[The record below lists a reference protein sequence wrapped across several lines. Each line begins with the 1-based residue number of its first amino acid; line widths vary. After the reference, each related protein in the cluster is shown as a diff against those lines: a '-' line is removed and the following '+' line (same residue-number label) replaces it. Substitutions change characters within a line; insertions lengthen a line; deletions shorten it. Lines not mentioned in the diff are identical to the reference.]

1 MNTADTGIFDD
12 LSTLAD
18 PTRGRLLFAL
28 ETRELTVSELAAAL
42 QLPQSTVSRHLKVL
56 GDGGWVAA
64 RAEGT
69 SRLYRMEREELAPAA
84 RKLWDAV
91 RESLREQPIARHD
104 AVRLRAVMAKRRKAS
119 EEFFTTAAGRW
130 DALRAELFGERT
142 ELVALPGLIDDS
154 LVVGDLGCGTGA
166 VSEVLAPFVTRVIGV
181 DGSRAMLA
189 AARKRLA
196 DRENVELRHGEL
208 EELPVADGELGAALL
223 VLALHHAPEPAA
235 VLVEAARAVAPGGRV
250 VVVDMLPHD
259 REAYRREMG
268 HVWLG
273 FSEKQLGG
281 WLAAAG
287 FEGMRFI
294 TLPADPEAKG
304 PALFAATARRAACAP
319 PGTAGSAHGSV
330 PRSTPGSARG
340 QVERQTR
347 GRPVGRRQ
355 AAQTGR

>member
-1 MNTADTGIFDD
+1 MNNTSTGIFDD

-18 PTRGRLLFAL
+18 PTRGRLLYAL
-28 ETRELTVSELAAAL
+28 ETRELTVSELAGAL

-69 SRLYRMEREELAPAA
+69 SRLYRMEREELAPPA
-84 RKLWDAV
+84 RKLWDAI
-91 RESLREQPIARHD
+91 RESLGQQSIARHD
-104 AVRLRAVMAKRRKAS
+104 AVRLRAVMARRRKAS
-119 EEFFTTAAGRW
+119 EEFFTSAAGRW

-166 VSEVLAPFVTRVIGV
+166 VSEGLAPFVERVIGV

-196 DRENVELRHGEL
+196 DRGNVELRHGEL

-223 VLALHHAPEPAA
+223 VLALHHAPEPSA
-235 VLVEAARAVAPGGRV
+235 VLAEAARAIAPGGRL

-259 REAYRREMG
+259 REAYRKEMG

-273 FSEKQLGG
+273 FSERQLGG
-281 WLAAAG
+281 WLDTAG
-287 FEGMRFI
+287 FTGMRFI

-304 PALFAATARRAACAP
+304 PALFAATARRAAV
-319 PGTAGSAHGSV
+319 AGSSV
-330 PRSTPGSARG
+330 TGSANGALEQQRHG
-340 QVERQTR
+340 
-347 GRPVGRRQ
+347 GSGGRRQ
-355 AAQTGR
+355 AARPGR

>member
-1 MNTADTGIFDD
+1 MDTTAPEVFDH
-12 LSTLAD
+12 LAALAD
-18 PTRGRLLFAL
+18 PTRGRLLYAL
-28 ETRELTVSELAAAL
+28 ETRELTVSELGAAL

-84 RKLWDAV
+84 GKLWEAV
-91 RESLREQPIARHD
+91 RESVGQQPIARHD
-104 AVRLRAVMAKRRKAS
+104 AARLRAVMAKRRSAS

-130 DALRAELFGERT
+130 DALRAELFGART

-166 VSEVLAPFVTRVIGV
+166 VAEALAPYVKRVVGV

-189 AARKRLA
+189 AARKRLGERA
-196 DRENVELRHGEL
+196 NVELRHGEL
-208 EELPVADGELGAALL
+208 EGLPVADGELGAALL
-223 VLALHHAPEPAA
+223 VLTLHHAPEPSA
-235 VLVEAARAVAPGGRV
+235 VLAEAARAIAPGGRI

-273 FSEKQLGG
+273 FSEKQLGA
-281 WLAAAG
+281 WLEDAG
-287 FEGMRFI
+287 FEGARFV

-304 PALFAATARRAACAP
+304 PALFAATGRRAAHARP
-319 PGTAGSAHGSV
+319 HDAGGNHKHLG
-330 PRSTPGSARG
+330 R
-340 QVERQTR
+340 R
-347 GRPVGRRQ
+347 GRTGAPRAGR
-355 AAQTGR
+355 

>member
-1 MNTADTGIFDD
+1 MDQLSSGIFDD

-18 PTRGRLLFAL
+18 PTRGRLLYAL

-91 RESLREQPIARHD
+91 RESLGQQSIARHD
-104 AVRLRAVMAKRRKAS
+104 AVRLRAVMARRRKAS

-142 ELVALPGLIDDS
+142 ELLALPGLINDS

-166 VSEVLAPFVTRVIGV
+166 VSEVLAPFVERVIGV

-196 DRENVELRHGEL
+196 DRGNVELRHGEL
-208 EELPVADGELGAALL
+208 EELPIADGELGAALL
-223 VLALHHAPEPAA
+223 VLTLHHAPEPSA
-235 VLVEAARAVAPGGRV
+235 VLAEAARVIAPGGRL

-259 REAYRREMG
+259 REAYRKEMG

-273 FSEKQLGG
+273 FSEKQLEG
-281 WLAAAG
+281 WLDAAG
-287 FEGMRFI
+287 FTGMRFV
-294 TLPADPEAKG
+294 TLPADPDAKG
-304 PALFAATARRAACAP
+304 PTLFAATARRAVVDRSSAEGGVN
-319 PGTAGSAHGSV
+319 GTIDEQQKHGK
-330 PRSTPGSARG
+330 P
-340 QVERQTR
+340 
-347 GRPVGRRQ
+347 GRRRH
-355 AAQTGR
+355 AARTGR

>member
-1 MNTADTGIFDD
+1 MNTTSAGIFDD
-12 LSTLAD
+12 LSALAD
-18 PTRGRLLFAL
+18 PTRGRLLYAL
-28 ETRELTVSELAAAL
+28 ETRELTVTELAAAL

-69 SRLYRMEREELAPAA
+69 SRLYRMEREDLAPTAA
-84 RKLWDAV
+84 KLWDAV
-91 RESLREQPIARHD
+91 RESLGQQAIARHD
-104 AVRLRAVMAKRRKAS
+104 AVRLRAVMARRRKAS

-166 VSEVLAPFVTRVIGV
+166 VSEVLAPFVERVVGV

-196 DRENVELRHGEL
+196 GHDNVELRHGEL

-223 VLALHHAPEPAA
+223 VLALHHAPEPSA
-235 VLVEAARAVAPGGRV
+235 VLAEAARAIAPAGRLL
-250 VVVDMLPHD
+250 VVDMLPHD

-273 FSEKQLGG
+273 FSEKQMGG
-281 WLAAAG
+281 WLDAAG
-287 FEGMRFI
+287 FTGMRFI

-304 PALFAATARRAACAP
+304 PTLFAATARRAA
-319 PGTAGSAHGSV
+319 SAEASAA
-330 PRSTPGSARG
+330 RSADGAA
-340 QVERQTR
+340 ERQKH
-347 GRPVGRRQ
+347 GGPGGRR
-355 AAQTGR
+355 

>member
-1 MNTADTGIFDD
+1 MNNTSTGIFDD

-18 PTRGRLLFAL
+18 PTRGRLLYAL
-28 ETRELTVSELAAAL
+28 ETRELTVSELAGAL

-69 SRLYRMEREELAPAA
+69 SRLYRMEREELAPPA
-84 RKLWDAV
+84 RKLWDAI
-91 RESLREQPIARHD
+91 RESLGQQSIARHD
-104 AVRLRAVMAKRRKAS
+104 AVRLRAVMARRRKAS
-119 EEFFTTAAGRW
+119 EEFFTSAAGRW
-130 DALRAELFGERT
+130 DALRAELFGKRT

-166 VSEVLAPFVTRVIGV
+166 VSEVLAPFVDRVIGV

-196 DRENVELRHGEL
+196 DRGNVELRHGEL

-223 VLALHHAPEPAA
+223 VLALHHAPEPSA
-235 VLVEAARAVAPGGRV
+235 VLAEAARAIAPGGRLV
-250 VVVDMLPHD
+250 MVDMLPHD
-259 REAYRREMG
+259 REAYRKEMG

-273 FSEKQLGG
+273 FSEKQLGA
-281 WLAAAG
+281 WLDAAG
-287 FEGMRFI
+287 FTGMRFI

-304 PALFAATARRAACAP
+304 PALFAATARRVVV
-319 PGTAGSAHGSV
+319 AGSSGTGSV
-330 PRSTPGSARG
+330 NGALEQQQGHGGSGGRS
-340 QVERQTR
+340 
-347 GRPVGRRQ
+347 Q
-355 AAQTGR
+355 AARTGR

>member
-1 MNTADTGIFDD
+1 MDTRMPEVFDH
-12 LSTLAD
+12 LAVLAD

-64 RAEGT
+64 RADGT

-91 RESLREQPIARHD
+91 RGSVGEQPIARHD
-104 AVRLRAVMAKRRKAS
+104 AARLRTVMAKRRTAS
-119 EEFFTTAAGRW
+119 EAFFSSAAGRW
-130 DALRAELFGERT
+130 DALRAELFGART
-142 ELVALPGLIDDS
+142 EVVALPGLIDDS

-166 VSEVLAPFVTRVIGV
+166 VTEALAPFVERVVGV

-189 AARKRLA
+189 AARRRLG
-196 DRENVELRHGEL
+196 DRGNVELRHGEL
-208 EELPVADGELGAALL
+208 EELPIADGELGAALL
-223 VLALHHAPEPAA
+223 VLTLHHVPEPAA
-235 VLVEAARAVAPGGRV
+235 VLAEAARAVSPGGRL

-281 WLAAAG
+281 WLAGAG
-287 FEGMRFI
+287 FEGARFI

-304 PALFAATARRAACAP
+304 PALFAATARRATRVEPHEEPSHREHLDERGHARAP
-319 PGTAGSAHGSV
+319 
-330 PRSTPGSARG
+330 RAR
-340 QVERQTR
+340 R
-347 GRPVGRRQ
+347 
-355 AAQTGR
+355 

>member
-1 MNTADTGIFDD
+1 MDTGTPEVFDH
-12 LSTLAD
+12 LAALAD
-18 PTRGRLLFAL
+18 PTRGRLLYAL
-28 ETRELTVSELAAAL
+28 ETRELTVSELGAAL

-56 GDGGWVAA
+56 GDGRWVSA

-84 RKLWDAV
+84 RQLWDAV
-91 RESLREQPIARHD
+91 RESLGQQPIARHD
-104 AVRLRAVMAKRRKAS
+104 TLRLRAVMAKRRKAS

-130 DALRAELFGERT
+130 DALRAELFGERI
-142 ELVALPGLIDDS
+142 ELMALPGLIDDS

-166 VSEVLAPFVTRVIGV
+166 VSEVLAPFVERVIGV

-196 DRENVELRHGEL
+196 DRENVELRHGDL

-223 VLALHHAPEPAA
+223 VLALHHAPEPST
-235 VLVEAARAVAPGGRV
+235 VLTEAARALAPGGRLL
-250 VVVDMLPHD
+250 VVDMLPHD

-281 WLAAAG
+281 WLDAAG
-287 FEGMRFI
+287 FEGVRFV
-294 TLPADPEAKG
+294 TLPADPEVKG
-304 PALFAATARRAACAP
+304 PALFAATARRAA
-319 PGTAGSAHGSV
+319 
-330 PRSTPGSARG
+330 SARPSAAG
-340 QVERQTR
+340 NANGAVEQETHGGSGTR
-347 GRPVGRRQ
+347 RHPAR
-355 AAQTGR
+355 TGR

>member
-1 MNTADTGIFDD
+1 MDTRIPEVFDH
-12 LSTLAD
+12 LAVLAD

-64 RAEGT
+64 RADGT

-84 RKLWDAV
+84 GKLWDAV
-91 RESLREQPIARHD
+91 RGSVGEQPIARHD
-104 AVRLRAVMAKRRKAS
+104 AARLRTVMAKRRTAS
-119 EEFFTTAAGRW
+119 EAFFSSAAGRW
-130 DALRAELFGERT
+130 DALRAELFGART
-142 ELVALPGLIDDS
+142 EVVALPGLIDDS

-166 VSEVLAPFVTRVIGV
+166 VTEALAPFVERVVGV

-189 AARKRLA
+189 AARRRLG
-196 DRENVELRHGEL
+196 DRGNVELRHGEL
-208 EELPVADGELGAALL
+208 EELPITDGELGAALL
-223 VLALHHAPEPAA
+223 VLTLHHVPEPAA
-235 VLVEAARAVAPGGRV
+235 VLAEAARVVSPGGRL

-287 FEGMRFI
+287 FEGARFI

-304 PALFAATARRAACAP
+304 PALFAATARRATRVEAHEEPRQREHLADRGHARAP
-319 PGTAGSAHGSV
+319 
-330 PRSTPGSARG
+330 RAR
-340 QVERQTR
+340 R
-347 GRPVGRRQ
+347 
-355 AAQTGR
+355 

>member
-1 MNTADTGIFDD
+1 MDTSPPEVFDH
-12 LSTLAD
+12 LAALAD
-18 PTRGRLLFAL
+18 PTRGRLLYAL
-28 ETRELTVSELAAAL
+28 ETRELTVSELGTAL

-84 RKLWDAV
+84 RKLWEAV
-91 RESLREQPIARHD
+91 RESVAEQPVARHD
-104 AVRLRAVMAKRRKAS
+104 GARLRAVMTKRRKAS

-130 DALRAELFGERT
+130 DALRAELFGART

-166 VSEVLAPFVTRVIGV
+166 VSEVLAPFVQRVIGV

-189 AARKRLA
+189 AARRRLA

-208 EELPVADGELGAALL
+208 EELPVADGELGAVLL
-223 VLALHHAPEPAA
+223 VLTLHHVPEPLA
-235 VLVEAARAVAPGGRV
+235 VLAEAARAIAPGGRI

-281 WLAAAG
+281 WLADAA
-287 FEGMRFI
+287 FEGTRFV

-304 PALFAATARRAACAP
+304 PALFAATARRVASATSHAA
-319 PGTAGSAHGSV
+319 GRHHKHG
-330 PRSTPGSARG
+330 PNH
-340 QVERQTR
+340 
-347 GRPVGRRQ
+347 
-355 AAQTGR
+355 

>member
-1 MNTADTGIFDD
+1 MDTSTPEVFDH
-12 LSTLAD
+12 LAALAD

-69 SRLYRMEREELAPAA
+69 SRLYRMEREELAPTA
-84 RKLWDAV
+84 RRLWEAV
-91 RESLREQPIARHD
+91 RGSVGEQPIARHD
-104 AVRLRAVMAKRRKAS
+104 AARLRAVMAKRRRAS
-119 EEFFTTAAGRW
+119 EEFFMSAAGRW
-130 DALRAELFGERT
+130 DALRAELFGART

-166 VSEVLAPFVTRVIGV
+166 VTESLAPFVERVIGV

-196 DRENVELRHGEL
+196 DRDNVELRHGEL
-208 EELPVADGELGAALL
+208 EELPVGDGELGAALL
-223 VLALHHAPEPAA
+223 VLTLHHVPEPSA
-235 VLVEAARAVAPGGRV
+235 VLAEAARAVAPGGRL

-287 FEGMRFI
+287 FEDARFV
-294 TLPADPEAKG
+294 TLPADAEAKG
-304 PALFAATARRAACAP
+304 PTLFAATARR
-319 PGTAGSAHGSV
+319 H
-330 PRSTPGSARG
+330 ARIESDP
-340 QVERQTR
+340 VSRNRKHPDSR
-347 GRPVGRRQ
+347 GRAR
-355 AAQTGR
+355 AAS

>member
-1 MNTADTGIFDD
+1 MDTPTPEVFDH
-12 LSTLAD
+12 LAALAD
-18 PTRGRLLFAL
+18 PTRGRLLYAL
-28 ETRELTVSELAAAL
+28 ETRELTVSELGAAL

-84 RKLWDAV
+84 RKLWEAV
-91 RESLREQPIARHD
+91 RGSVGEQPIARHD
-104 AVRLRAVMAKRRKAS
+104 AARLRAVMAKRRSAS

-130 DALRAELFGERT
+130 DALRAELFGART

-154 LVVGDLGCGTGA
+154 LVVGDLGCGTGTVTDA
-166 VSEVLAPFVTRVIGV
+166 LAPFVARVVGV

-189 AARKRLA
+189 AARKRLG
-196 DRENVELRHGEL
+196 DRGNVELRHGEL

-223 VLALHHAPEPAA
+223 VLTLHHVPEPLA
-235 VLVEAARAVAPGGRV
+235 VLAEAARAVAPGGRL

-281 WLAAAG
+281 WLEGTG
-287 FEGMRFI
+287 FEGARFI

-304 PALFAATARRAACAP
+304 PALFAATARRAARAEPHATNHHKHIGKHGRSSAP
-319 PGTAGSAHGSV
+319 
-330 PRSTPGSARG
+330 R
-340 QVERQTR
+340 
-347 GRPVGRRQ
+347 
-355 AAQTGR
+355 TGH

>member
-1 MNTADTGIFDD
+1 MDTVSTGIFDD

-18 PTRGRLLFAL
+18 PTRGRLLYAL

-84 RKLWDAV
+84 GRLWDAV
-91 RESLREQPIARHD
+91 RESLGQQPIARHD
-104 AVRLRAVMAKRRKAS
+104 AVRLRAVMARRRKAS

-130 DALRAELFGERT
+130 DALRSELFGERT

-166 VSEVLAPFVTRVIGV
+166 VSEVLAPFVERVIGV

-196 DRENVELRHGEL
+196 DRGNVELRHGEL
-208 EELPVADGELGAALL
+208 EQLPLADGELGAALL
-223 VLALHHAPEPAA
+223 VLALHHAPEPSA
-235 VLVEAARAVAPGGRV
+235 VLAEAARAIAPGGRL

-259 REAYRREMG
+259 REAYRKEMG

-281 WLAAAG
+281 WLDAAG
-287 FEGMRFI
+287 FTGMRFS
-294 TLPADPEAKG
+294 TLPADPEARG
-304 PALFAATARRAACAP
+304 PTLFAATARRAA
-319 PGTAGSAHGSV
+319 
-330 PRSTPGSARG
+330 R
-340 QVERQTR
+340 VEPHATNHHKHTGRR
-347 GRPVGRRQ
+347 GRASAPR
-355 AAQTGR
+355 AAH